1 MVAIKNKTELVEN
14 AENPLTQKARL
25 LALDCLEYAV
35 NAVDP
40 EKIVMQKLAYKGDV
54 LIVGDRVFDLAKFHN
69 VYAVGG
75 GKAAGA
81 MAEGLEHVMGDRI
94 SEGTVNVPYGGVAS
108 TRIIRLW
115 EARHPLPDEASV
127 EGTKRMLA
135 IAEKA
140 EADDLV
146 VCLLSGGGSS
156 LMVYPRDTLSLVDKQ
171 QLTSSLIKSGAT
183 INEVNAVRKHLSSFK
198 GGWLAK
204 TAYPATILNIVLSD
218 VVGDPLDVIASGPTV
233 ADSSTFGNAHIV
245 LAKYGLWNDVA
256 ESVKKIISDGE
267 HGFLAETPKLN
278 DAAFKKVYTVVVGN
292 NRTASMAAHQYLKTH
307 GVNSILLSCTLDG
320 EAKCIGAQLASIA
333 NEIQTSGNPVSKPAA
348 VLIGGETTV
357 KVTGRGLGGRNQELV
372 LAAALKLQRKGD
384 CALVAA
390 SLGTDGVDG
399 PTEAAGA
406 IADETTLKRAAA
418 LRLESKYYLAD
429 NDSYHFFSHLKD
441 LIFTG
446 QTGTNVNDIS
456 LIIVL

>member
-1 MVAIKNKTELVEN
+1 MVTIKNKTKLVEGT
-14 AENPLTQKARL
+14 ENPLTQKARQ

-40 EKIVMQKLAYKGDV
+40 KKIITQKLSYKGDV
-54 LIVGDRVFDLAKFHN
+54 LIASDRVFDLAKFHN
-69 VYAVGG
+69 VYVVGG

-81 MAEGLEHVMGDRI
+81 MAEALEQVLGERI
-94 SEGTVNVPYGGVAS
+94 SEGTVNVPYNVVAS
-108 TRIIRLW
+108 TCIIKLHQ
-115 EARHPLPDEASV
+115 ARHPIPDESGV
-127 EGTKRMLA
+127 EGTKEMLK

-146 VCLLSGGGSS
+146 ICLISGGGSS
-156 LMVYPRDTLSLVDKQ
+156 LMVYPRENISLHDKQ
-171 QLTSSLIKSGAT
+171 QLTSALLKSGAS
-183 INEVNAVRKHLSSFK
+183 INEVNVVRKHLSIFK

-204 TAYPATILNIVLSD
+204 TAYPATILNLILSD

-233 ADSSTFGNAHIV
+233 ADSSTFSDAHVV
-245 LAKYGLWNDVA
+245 LAKYALWNDVA
-256 ESVKKIISDGE
+256 DSVKKIISNGE
-267 HGFLAETPKLN
+267 HGYLAETPKLN
-278 DAAFKKVYTVVVGN
+278 DEAFRKVYTVVVGN
-292 NRTASMAAHQYLKTH
+292 NRTASSAALQYLKAH
-307 GVNSILLSCTLDG
+307 GVNAILLSCTLEG

-333 NEIQTSGNPVSKPAA
+333 NEIQISTNPVPTPAA

-357 KVTGRGLGGRNQELV
+357 KVTGKGIGGRNQELV
-372 LAAALKLQRKGD
+372 LAATLKLQRRGD
-384 CALVAA
+384 FSVVVA

-399 PTEAAGA
+399 PTDAAGA
-406 IADETTLKRAAA
+406 IADEATQKSAVA
-418 LRLESKYYLAD
+418 LNLEGKYYLAD
-429 NDSYHFFSHLKD
+429 NDAYHFFTHLND